1 MNTNIFRIIPV
12 LLLSGALLSCK
23 KDFLQVVPKGSLIAK
38 TTADYTLL
46 MNTVKLYQYDNGLPT
61 LLLGDD
67 VVAEESYF
75 QYNTSSAKQ
84 LFEYQGVVYKIDDTP
99 FELLNYLSNLYAC
112 NKIIN
117 EVMASTEGTDAQK
130 KSLLAEAQASRAW
143 VNFQLINFYAKPYL
157 ASTAG
162 SDPGF
167 PVIDIADVSQKT
179 FSRGT
184 VQEMYDHIINDLTA
198 AIPVLPVQNIIRTRM
213 SRPAAEGILGKVYLF
228 MGKNA
233 EALSQFNT
241 AFADLSG
248 MQSPPK
254 LYDYNVELAPG
265 GSFLPIGMSGPNYP
279 GNNPSDMTETLLAK
293 TSPAGTFA
301 STGFSNNGLELNPNT
316 RALFGSSDLR
326 LQLYANYFSDGTAVP
341 AGRVLKYALQYAWIG
356 VQLSDLYLMRAE
368 AKARL
373 NDLSGA
379 QSDVEYLRNNRI
391 PASDAT
397 VPSAIAGDQSALI
410 RFIIDE
416 RQREFALEGYR
427 WFDMRRLSVDPL
439 FSGAT
444 YTHTLYTLAGG
455 TQTFPMPSERLV
467 MQLPPTIMTANPNFV
482 NNP

>member
-157 ASTAG
+157 TSTAG

-167 PVIDIADVSQKT
+167 PVIDIADAV
-179 FSRGT
+179 
-184 VQEMYDHIINDLTA
+184 D
-198 AIPVLPVQNIIRTRM
+198 
-213 SRPAAEGILGKVYLF
+213 ILG
-228 MGKNA
+228 
-233 EALSQFNT
+233 
-241 AFADLSG
+241 
-248 MQSPPK
+248 
-254 LYDYNVELAPG
+254 
-265 GSFLPIGMSGPNYP
+265 
-279 GNNPSDMTETLLAK
+279 
-293 TSPAGTFA
+293 
-301 STGFSNNGLELNPNT
+301 GFS
-316 RALFGSSDLR
+316 LF
-326 LQLYANYFSDGTAVP
+326 
-341 AGRVLKYALQYAWIG
+341 
-356 VQLSDLYLMRAE
+356 
-368 AKARL
+368 
-373 NDLSGA
+373 
-379 QSDVEYLRNNRI
+379 
-391 PASDAT
+391 
-397 VPSAIAGDQSALI
+397 
-410 RFIIDE
+410 
-416 RQREFALEGYR
+416 
-427 WFDMRRLSVDPL
+427 
-439 FSGAT
+439 
-444 YTHTLYTLAGG
+444 H
-455 TQTFPMPSERLV
+455 
-467 MQLPPTIMTANPNFV
+467 
-482 NNP
+482 